1 MVVSENCC
9 IFAVEIRNKKF
20 NHLKVKIM
28 NNTENNIQSKGNA
41 IIKALQELNFEERGH
56 QIKNYLDEYPS
67 EIAVTNINTPSIAD
81 CKAIAERFDV
91 EFYTELSFGMGIF
104 EID

>member
-1 MVVSENCC
+1 MVISENCC

-41 IIKALQELNFEERGH
+41 IINALQELNFEGRGH
-56 QIKNYLDEYPS
+56 QIKNYLDEFPS
-67 EIAVTNINTPSIAD
+67 EIAVTNINAPSIAD

-91 EFYTELSFGMGIF
+91 EFYTEFSFGLGIF

>member
-9 IFAVEIRNKKF
+9 IFAVEIRNKMF

-28 NNTENNIQSKGNA
+28 NNTENDIQSKGNA
-41 IIKALQELNFEERGH
+41 IINALKELNFEGRGH
-56 QIKNYLDEYPS
+56 QIKNYLDDYPS

-91 EFYTELSFGMGIF
+91 EFYTEFSFGLGIF

>member
-1 MVVSENCC
+1 MVSENCR

-28 NNTENNIQSKGNA
+28 NNTENNKSKGNA
-41 IIKALQELNFEERGH
+41 IINALRELNFEGRGH
-56 QIKNYLDEYPS
+56 QIKNYLEDYPS
-67 EIAVTNINTPSIAD
+67 EIAVTNINAPSIAD

-91 EFYTELSFGMGIF
+91 EFYTDFGLGIF
-104 EID
+104 EVD

>member
-9 IFAVEIRNKKF
+9 IFASEIRNKMF

-28 NNTENNIQSKGNA
+28 NNTENDIQSKGNA
-41 IIKALQELNFEERGH
+41 IINALRELNFEGRGH
-56 QIKNYLDEYPS
+56 QIKNYLDEFPS
-67 EIAVTNINTPSIAD
+67 EIAVTNINAPSIAD

-91 EFYTELSFGMGIF
+91 EFYTEFSFGLGIF

>member
-9 IFAVEIRNKKF
+9 IFASEIRNKMF

-28 NNTENNIQSKGNA
+28 NNTENDIQSKGNA

-67 EIAVTNINTPSIAD
+67 EIAVTNINVPSIAD
-81 CKAIAERFDV
+81 CEAIADRFNV

>member
-9 IFAVEIRNKKF
+9 IFASEIRNKMF
-20 NHLKVKIM
+20 NQLKVKIM
-28 NNTENNIQSKGNA
+28 NNTENNKSKGNA
-41 IIKALQELNFEERGH
+41 IINALRELNFEGRGH
-56 QIKNYLDEYPS
+56 QIKNYLEDYPS

-91 EFYTELSFGMGIF
+91 EFYTDFGLGIF

>member
-9 IFAVEIRNKKF
+9 IFASEIRNKMF

-28 NNTENNIQSKGNA
+28 NNTENDIQSKGNA
-41 IIKALQELNFEERGH
+41 IINALKELNFEGRGH
-56 QIKNYLDEYPS
+56 QIKNYLDDYPS

-91 EFYTELSFGMGIF
+91 EFYTDFGLGIF

>member
-1 MVVSENCC
+1 MDINDD
-9 IFAVEIRNKKF
+9 
-20 NHLKVKIM
+20 
-28 NNTENNIQSKGNA
+28 IQSKGNA

-56 QIKNYLDEYPS
+56 QIKNYFDEYPS

-81 CKAIAERFDV
+81 CKAIADRFNV
-91 EFYTELSFGMGIF
+91 EFYTDFGIGIF

>member
-9 IFAVEIRNKKF
+9 IFASEIRNKKF

-28 NNTENNIQSKGNA
+28 NNTENDIQSKGNA
-41 IIKALQELNFEERGH
+41 IINALRELNFEGRGH
-56 QIKNYLDEYPS
+56 QIKNYLEDYPS
-67 EIAVTNINTPSIAD
+67 EIAVTNINVPSIAD

-91 EFYTELSFGMGIF
+91 EFYTDFGLGIF

>member
-1 MVVSENCC
+1 MVVSENCR

-28 NNTENNIQSKGNA
+28 NNTENNKSKGNA
-41 IIKALQELNFEERGH
+41 IINALRELNFEGRGH
-56 QIKNYLDEYPS
+56 QIKNYLEDYPS
-67 EIAVTNINTPSIAD
+67 EIAVTNINVPSIAD

-91 EFYTELSFGMGIF
+91 EFYTDFGLGIF
-104 EID
+104 EVD

>member
-1 MVVSENCC
+1 
-9 IFAVEIRNKKF
+9 
-20 NHLKVKIM
+20 M
-28 NNTENNIQSKGNA
+28 NNYFECEENGIQSKGNA
-41 IIKALQELNFEERGH
+41 IINALRELNFEGRGH

-67 EIAVTNINTPSIAD
+67 EIAVTNINAPSIAD
-81 CKAIAERFDV
+81 CKQIAEKFDV

>member
-1 MVVSENCC
+1 
-9 IFAVEIRNKKF
+9 
-20 NHLKVKIM
+20 M
-28 NNTENNIQSKGNA
+28 NIDFEYEEDDIQSKGDA

-67 EIAVTNINTPSIAD
+67 EIAVTNTNVPSIAD
-81 CKAIAERFDV
+81 CREIAEKFNV
-91 EFYTELSFGMGIF
+91 EFYTDFGMGVF

>member
-1 MVVSENCC
+1 
-9 IFAVEIRNKKF
+9 
-20 NHLKVKIM
+20 M

-41 IIKALQELNFEERGH
+41 IINALQELNFEGRRH
-56 QIKNYLDEYPS
+56 QIKNYLDDYPS
-67 EIAVTNINTPSIAD
+67 EIAVTNINAPSIAD
-81 CKAIAERFDV
+81 CKAIADRFDV

>member
-9 IFAVEIRNKKF
+9 IFASEIRNKMF

-28 NNTENNIQSKGNA
+28 NNTENDIQSKGNA
-41 IIKALQELNFEERGH
+41 IINALRELNFEGRGH
-56 QIKNYLDEYPS
+56 QIKNYLDEFPS

-91 EFYTELSFGMGIF
+91 EFYTDFGLGIF

>member
-9 IFAVEIRNKKF
+9 IFASEIRNKMF

-28 NNTENNIQSKGNA
+28 NNTENNKSKGNA
-41 IIKALQELNFEERGH
+41 IINALRELNFEGRGH
-56 QIKNYLDEYPS
+56 QIKNYLDEFPS
-67 EIAVTNINTPSIAD
+67 EIAVTNINAPSIAD

-91 EFYTELSFGMGIF
+91 EFYTEFSFGLGIF
-104 EID
+104 EVD

>member
-1 MVVSENCC
+1 M
-9 IFAVEIRNKKF
+9 F
-20 NHLKVKIM
+20 NQLKVKIM
-28 NNTENNIQSKGNA
+28 NNTESKGNA
-41 IIKALQELNFEERGH
+41 IIKALQELNFEGRGH
-56 QIKNYLDEYPS
+56 QIKNYLDEFPS

-91 EFYTELSFGMGIF
+91 EFYTEFSFGLGIF

>member
-28 NNTENNIQSKGNA
+28 NNTENDIQSKGNA
-41 IIKALQELNFEERGH
+41 IIKALRELNFEGRGH
-56 QIKNYLDEYPS
+56 QIKNYLDEFPS

-91 EFYTELSFGMGIF
+91 EFYTDFGLGIF

>member
-9 IFAVEIRNKKF
+9 IFASEIRNKMF
-20 NHLKVKIM
+20 NQLKVKIM
-28 NNTENNIQSKGNA
+28 NNTESKGNA
-41 IIKALQELNFEERGH
+41 IIKALQELNFEGRGH
-56 QIKNYLDEYPS
+56 KVMNYLDEFPS

-81 CKAIAERFDV
+81 CKQIAEKFNV
-91 EFYTELSFGMGIF
+91 EFYTDFGLGIF

>member
-1 MVVSENCC
+1 
-9 IFAVEIRNKKF
+9 
-20 NHLKVKIM
+20 M

-41 IIKALQELNFEERGH
+41 IINALQELNFEGRGH
-56 QIKNYLDEYPS
+56 QIKNYLDDYPS
-67 EIAVTNINTPSIAD
+67 EIAVTNINAPSIAD
-81 CKAIAERFDV
+81 CKAIADRFDI

>member
-1 MVVSENCC
+1 MVVSENCR
-9 IFAVEIRNKKF
+9 IFASEIRNKMF

-41 IIKALQELNFEERGH
+41 IVKALQELNFEGRGH
-56 QIKNYLDEYPS
+56 QIKNYLDEFPS
-67 EIAVTNINTPSIAD
+67 EIAVTNINVPSIAD
-81 CKAIAERFDV
+81 CQAIAERFDV
-91 EFYTELSFGMGIF
+91 EFYTDFGLGIF

>member
-9 IFAVEIRNKKF
+9 IFASEIRNKMF

-28 NNTENNIQSKGNA
+28 NNTENNKSKGNA
-41 IIKALQELNFEERGH
+41 IINALRELNFEGRGH
-56 QIKNYLDEYPS
+56 QIKNYLDEFPS
-67 EIAVTNINTPSIAD
+67 EIAVTNINAPSIAD

-91 EFYTELSFGMGIF
+91 EFYTEFSFGLGIF

>member
-9 IFAVEIRNKKF
+9 IFASEIRNKMF

-28 NNTENNIQSKGNA
+28 NNTENDIQSKGNA
-41 IIKALQELNFEERGH
+41 IINALKELNFEGRGH
-56 QIKNYLDEYPS
+56 QIKNYLDDYPS

-81 CKAIAERFDV
+81 CKQIAEKFDV
-91 EFYTELSFGMGIF
+91 EFYTDFGLGIF